1 MNSRL
6 ASLTLPDPAPIIHL
20 VPADVSVRVSSYLC
34 ALRRRDLKDKP
45 QGFSGG
51 IALAWLRFVSR
62 PPGIPKELYTH
73 MKRSLALILT
83 LASGFVLSAA
93 AQTSPVPAAPSPT
106 GPAKIAVIAFQV
118 AVAQTNEG
126 QRNFADLQK
135 KYAPR
140 EAQLK
145 SEGEEIDT
153 LTKQLQAQGDK
164 LNDEERANRARTIDD
179 KKKKAQRD
187 LEDAQNDMNTEM
199 QEMYNGL
206 ASKVYDVLA
215 TYAQQQGFTLVLDVA
230 QQQNPVL
237 WASDS
242 TNITKQ
248 IIEAYNVKS
257 GVPAPPAQPATG
269 SEPAKPAPKAPA
281 TVH

>member
-1 MNSRL
+1 MFPPPN
-6 ASLTLPDPAPIIHL
+6 
-20 VPADVSVRVSSYLC
+20 ADS
-34 ALRRRDLKDKP
+34 P
-45 QGFSGG
+45 TG
-51 IALAWLRFVSR
+51 IS
-62 PPGIPKELYTH
+62 KEFYNR
-73 MKRSLALILT
+73 MKRSLALIVM
-83 LASGFVLSAA
+83 LASGLVLGAN
-93 AQTSPVPAAPSPT
+93 AQTSPAAAAPA

-135 KYAPR
+135 KFAPK
-140 EAQLK
+140 EAQIK
-145 SEGEEIDT
+145 SEGEELDT
-153 LTKQLQAQGDK
+153 LTKQLQTQGDK
-164 LNDEERANRARTIDD
+164 LSDAERANKAKLIDE

-199 QEMYNGL
+199 QELYNAL

-215 TYAQQQGFTLVLDVA
+215 NYAQQQGYTLVLDVA

-237 WASDS
+237 YASES

-257 GVPAPPAQPATG
+257 GVPAPPAQPAG
-269 SEPAKPAPKAPA
+269 ARPAASRPAAHPSR
-281 TVH
+281 